1 MIYLLPFLCGAEYVF
16 DISTSSLQSD
26 LTKPVSSGAI
36 ILHPT
41 EYRHVSEQVF
51 VKRGDF
57 FTPFSSRLVL
67 PKTSE
72 SGTNSGFPSALFK
85 ALRNTR
91 TSSRKEAP
99 SAQVSIHEEI
109 RRSHMNVDVPR
120 LPQQSILV
128 DENIDVSE
136 TVKKHGV
143 VNKLARSLCRN
154 PEFALV
160 LSKHT
165 SAFLKIYAQSE
176 NKSQDVVS
184 FQGYV
189 NKGWVL
195 FNTWSSLSELEELC
209 AAIAYRNFNGF
220 MGFAF
225 KLSPTFG
232 SRDALFFSATE
243 WLGRSISLQHEQEGG
258 RLTMIKS
265 RYHDLTG
272 RVRQTLFAYG
282 DTDTTLPRRLSRV
295 FSLVANLNRCI
306 TEDINTYWFAV
317 STRRDTNSRKKAAEV
332 FWAVNDFL
340 QALKQQNQPDA
351 VEHQCLMAYHSQ
363 DNDRYAVNF
372 KPLSRCSFIS
382 WIYALMSRS
391 S

>member
-16 DISTSSLQSD
+16 DIATSSLQSD

-232 SRDALFFSATE
+232 SRDALFFSTFE
-243 WLGRSISLQHEQEGG
+243 WLGRGISLHHEHEGG
-258 RLTMIKS
+258 RLTMIRS
-265 RYHDLTG
+265 WYHKLMR
-272 RVRQTLFAYG
+272 RVRQTILAYA
-282 DTDTTLPRRLSRV
+282 DNDAALPREVPHFFKILAV
-295 FSLVANLNRCI
+295 LNRYI
-306 TEDINTYWFAV
+306 TTDINAYWFAV
-317 STRRDTNSRKKAAEV
+317 SKRGVPILEKRPTEV
-332 FWAVNDFL
+332 FWAVN
-340 QALKQQNQPDA
+340 KT
-351 VEHQCLMAYHSQ
+351 E
-363 DNDRYAVNF
+363 
-372 KPLSRCSFIS
+372 
-382 WIYALMSRS
+382 S